1 MKFEG
6 TAECVATPDLTV
18 AVNPAS
24 TLERPPRVSGEP
36 GTGRSELARQVAAGL
51 ALLHERLAVIARG
64 RRT

>member
-24 TLERPPRVSGEP
+24 TLGRPPRVSGDP
-36 GTGRSELARQVAAGL
+36 STGRPELLRQIAADL
-51 ALLHERLAVIARG
+51 ALLYERPAFIARG
-64 RRT
+64 GRT